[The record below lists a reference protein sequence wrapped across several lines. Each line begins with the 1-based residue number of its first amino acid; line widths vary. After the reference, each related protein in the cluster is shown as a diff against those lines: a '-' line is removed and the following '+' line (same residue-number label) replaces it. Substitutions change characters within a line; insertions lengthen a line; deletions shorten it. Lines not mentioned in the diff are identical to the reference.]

1 MPPYLDKI
9 KEREEYLRVISLAF
23 PWFMQ
28 GIVDRNFSK
37 AICFSVSDESGI
49 VWESSV
55 RINLDNDI
63 IPAVLSGI
71 LLIFTA
77 FHK

>member
-1 MPPYLDKI
+1 MPPYLEKI

-55 RINLDNDI
+55 RINLDI
-63 IPAVLSGI
+63 IPAVSSGI
-71 LLIFTA
+71 IIDY
-77 FHK
+77 